1 MKDQEETSDSK
12 NEWRAFTVQRSRAV
26 FYAGRVEKKRRE
38 DQVSIQ
44 LSELELGN
52 EKDEILTWSRSSVMV
67 SLTPPPFGIETHGF
81 PPSPITKTL
90 PRRVEKSRPRGSRT
104 WTICIERKR
113 EHKSAGGRRADVSNA
128 VDTWMVNLSFERDR
142 CWGYQRFHR
151 FEFKGFHSSEKKSY

>member
-52 EKDEILTWSRSSVMV
+52 EKDEY
-67 SLTPPPFGIETHGF
+67 SLGHAP
-81 PPSPITKTL
+81 
-90 PRRVEKSRPRGSRT
+90 
-104 WTICIERKR
+104 
-113 EHKSAGGRRADVSNA
+113 
-128 VDTWMVNLSFERDR
+128 
-142 CWGYQRFHR
+142 Q
-151 FEFKGFHSSEKKSY
+151 